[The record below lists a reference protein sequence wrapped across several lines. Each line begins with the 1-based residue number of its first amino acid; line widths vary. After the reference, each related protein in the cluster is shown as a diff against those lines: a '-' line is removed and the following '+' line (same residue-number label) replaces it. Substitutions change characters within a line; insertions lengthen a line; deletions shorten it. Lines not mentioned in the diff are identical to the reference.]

1 MEIKRPFS
9 EADWLATPKPVRDYV
24 EFLEQKVIEL
34 AGLVE
39 RLQANQIKLA
49 KRIDE
54 LESRLNQNSQNS
66 SKPPSSDPPYRK
78 PGKDEAAKPKMEKR
92 KKGGQKGHKGHRQE
106 LLEPNRVV
114 ALRPEACSCGNCHF
128 PSTRMEPFYTHQVI
142 ELPEIKMDVTHFVLH
157 RIKCAK
163 CGRTVKAELPT
174 HIRYAYGPG
183 LTALIAEM
191 SGVMGCSRETV
202 RNFCSSAFSFNIS
215 TGSIQ
220 NVIDRASAAI
230 EPIYNEIG
238 RQVRLAPVNH
248 VDETSFF
255 QGGNLQ
261 WLWVLLNAQMAF
273 FMIHA
278 HRSKAA
284 FQELIRN
291 WKGILI
297 CDDYGVYRKWAEKKQ
312 ACLAHLIRRAIG
324 LTEQKD
330 KQLKAFGEKALTELR
345 LLCHWAKAPPT
356 IDEELQ
362 WITRFVGL
370 ISEHAKQD
378 DKAGKFARQLARQL
392 ESLWLF
398 LDEQGVEPT
407 NNRAERALRFAVL
420 WRKRSNGTQSEKGDR
435 WVERILSVKETCRL
449 RSVSTFK
456 ILTDSI
462 NSFFKEQKSNLNWLT
477 QT

>member
-1 MEIKRPFS
+1 
-9 EADWLATPKPVRDYV
+9 
-24 EFLEQKVIEL
+24 
-34 AGLVE
+34 
-39 RLQANQIKLA
+39 
-49 KRIDE
+49 
-54 LESRLNQNSQNS
+54 
-66 SKPPSSDPPYRK
+66 
-78 PGKDEAAKPKMEKR
+78 
-92 KKGGQKGHKGHRQE
+92 
-106 LLEPNRVV
+106 
-114 ALRPEACSCGNCHF
+114 
-128 PSTRMEPFYTHQVI
+128 
-142 ELPEIKMDVTHFVLH
+142 
-157 RIKCAK
+157 
-163 CGRTVKAELPT
+163 
-174 HIRYAYGPG
+174 
-183 LTALIAEM
+183 
-191 SGVMGCSRETV
+191 
-202 RNFCSSAFSFNIS
+202 
-215 TGSIQ
+215 
-220 NVIDRASAAI
+220 
-230 EPIYNEIG
+230 
-238 RQVRLAPVNH
+238 
-248 VDETSFF
+248 
-255 QGGNLQ
+255 
-261 WLWVLLNAQMAF
+261 MAF

-284 FQELIRN
+284 FQELIQN

-345 LLCHWAKAPPT
+345 LLCHWAKEPPT

-370 ISEHAKQD
+370 ISENAKRD

-392 ESLWLF
+392 KSLWLF

-420 WRKRSNGTQSEKGDR
+420 WRKRSNGTQSQKGDR

-456 ILTDSI
+456 ILADSI
-462 NSFFKEQKSNLNWLT
+462 NSFFKEHKSNLDWLT